1 MDKLNIDFKSLLP
14 YVIDAFSSVYGEEYR
29 SIISKR
35 INNCIIL
42 SYHDVDGL
50 NDYVSY
56 LKRCKGRELSIRF
69 LDEIGIDVQT
79 NGIDNYAKPL
89 DKKIRNVLDCLIDSS
104 FGFSINPDY
113 WAPLLAFDSNNKN
126 NKEKLLENKIKIINY
141 FLNNSK
147 DKITY
152 RNFESFTKTDEYL
165 QILKKINEFKIIYKK
180 LLSEYYDWEKQLAPY
195 EKYIED
201 ENKRKDD
208 ILQKKK
214 NELFREIVGL
224 LPLSTIKYNFKEQ
237 INIVLGD
244 EDISSKTNIEF
255 FSDEQMKKLKSP
267 YVSRYKKESIVSRQL
282 DYLKILGITIP
293 NKEMIDCTS
302 KDDII
307 NYLSFL
313 NQDDVRKYIPSED
326 LISFISST
334 REKKYEEAI
343 RKYYTSRKDY
353 INIMEEFGYKHFEYS
368 YDIYNIIKNKLVCLL
383 QNDLYNDNNEFISI
397 MFYTIRIGDGG
408 CLSQYFIHECGHV
421 IDNSELGCGF
431 ENFHYFGENIK
442 INPYDNT
449 CRKYEKFNETLDD
462 MFTIEANKYL
472 QSKGIYLIEPKELT
486 SLDTSNCNTSSLVKS
501 LLQPLVQKFKKQV
514 AKAKIT
520 LEPQELIKYIGKDNY
535 EELVDAVN
543 KVDFLCNNGL
553 GIEFDNSSE
562 NFMVREYNIQLE
574 RVKQIYINIDNY
586 YVNKF
591 GVFPKNEFEE
601 SVIKR

>member
-69 LDEIGIDVQT
+69 LDKIGIDVQT

-104 FGFSINPDY
+104 FGFSKNPDY
-113 WAPLLAFDSNNKN
+113 WAPLLAFDSSNKS

-152 RNFESFTKTDEYL
+152 KNFESFTKTDEYL

-180 LLSEYYDWEKQLAPY
+180 LLSEFYDWEKQLAPY

-293 NKEMIDCTS
+293 NKEILKCTS

-343 RKYYTSRKDY
+343 REYYTTRKDF
-353 INIMEEFGYKHFEYS
+353 IDAIKKLDNNQNIFEY
-368 YDIYNIIKNKLVCLL
+368 IYNVIKKKKDGIN
-383 QNDLYNDNNEFISI
+383 NIGNDNDDFLSI
-397 MFYTIRIGDGG
+397 MFYTVHVFDGG
-408 CLSQYFIHECGHV
+408 YLFHKFVHECGHV
-421 IDNSELGCGF
+421 IDRNKTGGGF
-431 ENFHYFGENIK
+431 DNFDVFEK
-442 INPYDNT
+442 NPYNNVH
-449 CRKYEKFNETLDD
+449 RKYEIFNETIND
-462 MFTIEANKYL
+462 MFTIEASKYL

-486 SLDTSNCNTSSLVKS
+486 SLDTSDCNTSSLVKS

-535 EELVDAVN
+535 EELVDVVN
-543 KVDFLCNNGL
+543 KVNFLCNNGL

-562 NFMVREYNIQLE
+562 NLVVREYNIQLE